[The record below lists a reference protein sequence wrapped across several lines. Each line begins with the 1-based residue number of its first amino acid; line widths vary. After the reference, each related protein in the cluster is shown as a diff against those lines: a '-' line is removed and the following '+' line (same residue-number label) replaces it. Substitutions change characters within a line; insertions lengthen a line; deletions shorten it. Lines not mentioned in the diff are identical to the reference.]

1 MVVVYVWNDKITC
14 MVNYSKKV
22 FTVFIRT
29 TYKQYKF
36 DTVADGQLVTSV
48 NRVEVKTRKALTNL
62 VTLLRCN
69 KEFEEV

>member
-1 MVVVYVWNDKITC
+1 MVVFYVWNDKITC

-29 TYKQYKF
+29 TYKQHKF
-36 DTVADGQLVTSV
+36 DTVADGQIVTSV
-48 NRVEVKTRKALTNL
+48 NRVEIKTRKALTNL